1 MFWTEIV
8 ISVWLGCLIA
18 LLTLVVGVA
27 LSGRNLW
34 EP

>member
-8 ISVWLGCLIA
+8 ISVWIGSLIA
-18 LLTLVVGVA
+18 LLTIAVGVA